1 MKQNNKLKYLLI
13 IITILLI
20 CLIIYKLKY
29 FENINNFENENENGK
44 IAFLFLTYNN
54 LKRAEI
60 WDRFFDSKHSDK
72 FTIYNHAKEPEK
84 ITDLLLKDKHI
95 SEHIETCWGCFGT
108 VEANILMMKQ
118 ALQDPLNKKFILITD
133 SCIPIVSFNIFYN
146 KIMKDDKSKIDIFYN
161 QEQRYNHIINPS
173 FTYDKFTKSSAQGL
187 IFNRKHTELL
197 VNSLLQYKDNWKNM
211 GCVDEHYFG
220 NILRELDSNFEL
232 NNNKNKNT
240 FDIWEKDKIDKNSE
254 IIFNEQSF
262 ALIKSCTNNI
272 IDKIRD
278 NNFLIIRKV
287 DKNTEI
293 DINYILN

>member
-1 MKQNNKLKYLLI
+1 
-13 IITILLI
+13 
-20 CLIIYKLKY
+20 
-29 FENINNFENENENGK
+29 
-44 IAFLFLTYNN
+44 
-54 LKRAEI
+54 
-60 WDRFFDSKHSDK
+60 
-72 FTIYNHAKEPEK
+72 
-84 ITDLLLKDKHI
+84 
-95 SEHIETCWGCFGT
+95 
-108 VEANILMMKQ
+108 MMKQ
-118 ALQDPLNKKFILITD
+118 ALQNPLNKKFILVSD

-161 QEQRYNHIINPS
+161 QEQRYNQIINPS

-187 IFNRKHTELL
+187 IFNRKHAALL
-197 VNSLLQYKDNWKNM
+197 VNSLLIYKDNWKNM
-211 GCVDEHYFG
+211 ECVDEHYFG

-293 DINYILN
+293 DINYILNL